1 MEISAAGPSSSSNP
15 EGILGRRKLPFD
27 TARTETPPNATRP
40 TDTFRPS
47 LRTPLDA
54 DRILAR
60 EARTLESSPLLGSGR
75 TGNGASDATTTE
87 SDPNTDAKEAGKAPG
102 TDTAGKIGGKDGKGN
117 EADLSEEEKARVA
130 ELERRDREV
139 RTHEQAHLAAA
150 GGMARGGASF
160 DYQTGP
166 DGKRYAVGGE
176 VQIAMK
182 GGKTPEETIRN
193 AEQVR
198 AAAMAPADP
207 SSVDQQT
214 AAAAGRMAQEARQE
228 LSAKGS
234 DGTSDG
240 SDQEGKQGE
249 KADRSS
255 GSVAGSSDRD
265 DPGAGNS
272 DADGVRSGL
281 SGSASADRPERAS
294 TGSGE
299 PRGLIEPG
307 VAPVNP
313 PGMPAR
319 RSLA

>member
-1 MEISAAGPSSSSNP
+1 MEISAAGPSSSSNL
-15 EGILGRRKLPFD
+15 EGILGRGKLPFD
-27 TARTETPPNATRP
+27 TARTEPPPNTTRP
-40 TDTFRPS
+40 TDSFRPS

-60 EARTLESSPLLGSGR
+60 EARALEPAPLLGSGR
-75 TGNGASDATTTE
+75 TMNGASDSTTTE
-87 SDPNTDAKEAGKAPG
+87 SDPGAHAKEAGR
-102 TDTAGKIGGKDGKGN
+102 TDETEAQGKSGGEDGKKD
-117 EADLSEEEKARVA
+117 EADLSEEEKAQVA

-182 GGKTPEETIRN
+182 SGKTPEETIRN

-228 LSAKGS
+228 LSAKES

-240 SDQEGKQGE
+240 SDQEGKLGE

-272 DADGVRSGL
+272 NADGVRSGL
-281 SGSASADRPERAS
+281 SGSEPTDRPERAS
-294 TGSGE
+294 TVSGE

-307 VAPVNP
+307 VDPVNP
-313 PGMPAR
+313 PGMQAR
-319 RSLA
+319 QTLA